1 MNLRATLGGLLA
13 IVLWSTSV
21 ALARSV
27 SRQLGPLSAAAAV
40 YTFGGVVGLGWSLV
54 RQPAA
59 MRVMLGLPRRYLL
72 GCGGLF
78 VFYTAA
84 FFLALGL
91 AEDHQQ
97 SIALGLVNYLWP
109 ALTILFSLP
118 LLHARASWVLVPGT
132 LLGLAGMAV
141 VLSQGQSIPLASVP
155 EALGRNPLAFAC
167 ALAAA
172 VSWALYSNLARRW
185 AGAHAAGAVPLFV
198 LVAGVLLA
206 ATSGLRSEGGCF
218 TIPAIVEAGLMG
230 LTVPV
235 AYACWDRAMRQG
247 DMRLVSACSYLTPL
261 LSTLVAAAYL
271 RVTPPVGL
279 WLGCAALVAGSLAS
293 WWAVEHPAA

>member
-1 MNLRATLGGLLA
+1 M
-13 IVLWSTSV
+13 
-21 ALARSV
+21 
-27 SRQLGPLSAAAAV
+27 
-40 YTFGGVVGLGWSLV
+40 
-54 RQPAA
+54 
-59 MRVMLGLPRRYLL
+59 
-72 GCGGLF
+72 
-78 VFYTAA
+78 FYTAA

-118 LLHARASWVLVPGT
+118 LLHARATWVLVPGT

-141 VLSQGQSIPLASVP
+141 VLSQGQSIPLAAVP

-172 VSWALYSNLARRW
+172 VFL
-185 AGAHAAGAVPLFV
+185 GAVLQLGAALGRCAFGGRRAVVRARGGRGLLTGDERTSSGSRLFYDSGDCRGRANGPHG
-198 LVAGVLLA
+198 AGCLCLLGIGRCGR
-206 ATSGLRSEGGCF
+206 ATCG
-218 TIPAIVEAGLMG
+218 
-230 LTVPV
+230 
-235 AYACWDRAMRQG
+235 
-247 DMRLVSACSYLTPL
+247 LVSACSYLTPL

-271 RVTPPVGL
+271 RVTPPAGL

-293 WWAVEHPAA
+293 WWAVEHRAA

>member
-27 SRQLGPLSAAAAV
+27 SSQLGPLNAGAVV
-40 YTFGGVVGLGWSLV
+40 YTFGGMVGMGWCLA

-59 MRVMLGLPRRYLL
+59 IRVMLGLPRRYLL

-84 FFLALGL
+84 FFFALGL
-91 AEDHQQ
+91 AEDHLQ

-109 ALTILFSLP
+109 ALTVLFSLP

-132 LLGLAGMAV
+132 LLGLGGMAL
-141 VLSQGQSIPLASVP
+141 VLSQGQSIPLAAVP
-155 EALGRNPLAFAC
+155 ETLGRNPVAFAC

-185 AGAHAAGAVPLFV
+185 AGARSTGAVPLFV
-198 LVAGVLLA
+198 LVAGVLLVA
-206 ATSGLRSEGGCF
+206 ISGLRLEGGRL
-218 TIPAIVEAGLMG
+218 TIPAIAEAGLMG
-230 LTVPV
+230 LTVPI

-271 RVTPPVGL
+271 RVTPPAGL